1 MVGEKVRRERRWTS
15 AGATFARELGTVEQE
30 TETAIV
36 GSMSTPYS
44 GIVRRLIIASL
55 LCIACSGCRSPRH
68 PDTMQ
73 EVFHDGAVTVTDVHF
88 HSSSVEGMFWYRI
101 IGPQVGPNERLPV
114 LYLLHGID
122 SDPREVMERSSV
134 LKLAIASHL
143 IIVMPEAGFSYYT
156 NAKHKRHAR
165 WENAVAEEL
174 PRDVEKR
181 FPVLS
186 GREHTGIAGIS
197 MGGYG
202 AVKLALKHPALYGFV
217 GNMSG
222 PLDITRREASLRRWG
237 QTLRIWNTFGVRPN
251 IRRDEDV
258 FDLLDRAVEVKSV
271 TWFESCGKNDA
282 LLGVNERF
290 ARELRERGV
299 SLDLITTSGGHDW
312 QSWNAAMPDLFRIAE
327 KALR

>member
-1 MVGEKVRRERRWTS
+1 M
-15 AGATFARELGTVEQE
+15 AR
-30 TETAIV
+30 
-36 GSMSTPYS
+36 SMYTRYS
-44 GIVRRLIIASL
+44 VIVRRLIIASL
-55 LCIACSGCRSPRH
+55 LCIVCSGCTHSPRRA
-68 PDTMQ
+68 DTVEQ
-73 EVFHDGAVTVTDVHF
+73 VSKDNEATVTDVHF
-88 HSSSVEGMFWYRI
+88 RSPSIDGMFWYRTI
-101 IGPQVGPNERLPV
+101 VPKVESNERLPV

-122 SDPREVMERSSV
+122 SDPREVMEHSSV
-134 LKLAIASHL
+134 LRLATASRL
-143 IIVMPEAGFSYYT
+143 IIVMPAAGYSYYT
-156 NAKHKRHAR
+156 NAKHKRNAR
-165 WENAVAEEL
+165 WEDAVAQEL
-174 PRDVEKR
+174 PRDVENR

-202 AVKLALKHPALYGFV
+202 AVKLALKHPELYGFA

-222 PLDITRREASLRRWG
+222 SLDITRRQASLRRWG

-258 FDLLDRAVEVKSV
+258 FDLLDRAVEVRSV

-282 LLGVNERF
+282 LLSVNERF
-290 ARELRERGV
+290 ARKLRERGV
-299 SLDLITTSGGHDW
+299 ILDLITTSGGHDW